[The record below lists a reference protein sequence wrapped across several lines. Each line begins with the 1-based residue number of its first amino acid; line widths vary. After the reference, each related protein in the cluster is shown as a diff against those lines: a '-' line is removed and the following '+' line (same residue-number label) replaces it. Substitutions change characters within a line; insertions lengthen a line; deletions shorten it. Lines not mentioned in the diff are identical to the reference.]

1 MTNIEDSSTD
11 DSSQGSRE
19 RGEASPP
26 SEGVQAPAPDGVE
39 QFDSG
44 ALQTLDPL
52 TGQSEPAVSNDFDE
66 AGLFGPQD
74 DIFRR
79 KVIRPVAT
87 RRGPATHLDQV
98 RARLALGILAGLF
111 ILYLMLFAA
120 AIWGGMDMQMVQI
133 LATILSGPQA
143 LAAAAVGFYYAT
155 KDRQAKKSAT

>member
-1 MTNIEDSSTD
+1 MTNVD
-11 DSSQGSRE
+11 DSSPTGPE
-19 RGEASPP
+19 ARGEATPLP
-26 SEGVQAPAPDGVE
+26 QGAQVAGTNGVE
-39 QFDSG
+39 QLDSEGPG
-44 ALQTLDPL
+44 AFGLVTAHGDPAA
-52 TGQSEPAVSNDFDE
+52 GGDFDE

-79 KVIRPVAT
+79 KVIREVSP

-98 RARLALGILAGLF
+98 RARLALGILVGLF
-111 ILYLMLFAA
+111 ILYLLLFWA

-155 KDRQAKKSAT
+155 KDRQAKKSTP